1 MKIRKPYCRV
11 EPYSHSICFENQVI
25 NIDTS
30 VESIQTGQSSGAL
43 DASQFMGKPGEP
55 VHLYKSFDL
64 SNKPYDPTLNSFYI
78 EKSKQRING
87 NNNNNNKT
95 E

>member
-1 MKIRKPYCRV
+1 MKIRKPYSRV
-11 EPYSHSICFENQVI
+11 ESTCVSTSFDNQVI

-30 VESIQTGQSSGAL
+30 IESIQTGTSPGAL
-43 DASQFMGKPGEP
+43 DASQFMGKPGDP

-64 SNKPYDPTLNSFYI
+64 LNKPYDPSLNAYYI
-78 EKSKQRING
+78 EKSKQRLNG
-87 NNNNNNKT
+87 NNNNNKT